1 MSNNKRYSYAGS
13 DTFESF
19 LGTTLQELGA
29 RIAQGFESHCQ
40 AVILGGGYGR
50 GEGACVVHEGKERP
64 YNDFDLFVVTDQA
77 MEIPQAVHDVR
88 KEYEKQLGIDV
99 DIGKPLPYTSLANL
113 PHTLMW
119 QDLLDGHKV
128 IYGEP
133 DILMR
138 TMSKSMMQP
147 LPKTEAA
154 RLLLNRGSGLLQAMK
169 EAQVKQSEDPDF
181 IRRNY
186 QKCALALGD
195 ALLISASVY
204 KPPLS
209 YRREQIG
216 VLTQLPSPKIMEL
229 YQRAADFKVQPDDS
243 HREPSLEDLKEMAN
257 LWVKV
262 FLQTEKE
269 RTNRSWKDIYA
280 YAKDGFIREPLQ
292 HQFPLLARNLV
303 KQARLGKLSWRYP
316 RERLYG
322 MLGILLI
329 EGKTESKLWQEKVD
343 SFLRVWITCN

>member
-1 MSNNKRYSYAGS
+1 MQNNERYSYAGS
-13 DTFESF
+13 DIFETF
-19 LGTTLQELGA
+19 LGTTLKNLGGQ
-29 RIAQGFESHCQ
+29 IAQGFETHCL

-50 GEGACVVHEGKERP
+50 GEGACVVHEGEERP

-77 MEIPQAVHDVR
+77 MNIPQAVHDVR
-88 KEYEKQLGIDV
+88 KAYEQQLGIDV
-99 DIGKPLPYTSLANL
+99 DIGKPLPYTSLAKL

-128 IYGEP
+128 IYGET
-133 DILMR
+133 DILKKA
-138 TMSKSMMQP
+138 MSKSMMQP
-147 LPKTEAA
+147 LPKREAA

-169 EAQVKQSEDPDF
+169 ETQVKRSEDPDF

-204 KPPLS
+204 KPPLVC
-209 YRREQIG
+209 RREQIM
-216 VLTQLPSPKIMEL
+216 LLSQLPSPQIRDL
-229 YQRAADFKVQPDDS
+229 YQHASDFKVQPDDS
-243 HREPSLEDLKEMAN
+243 YSEPSKEEIQKMAD
-257 LWVKV
+257 LWVQV
-262 FLQTEKE
+262 FLQTEQE

-292 HQFPLLARNLV
+292 HTPPLLARNLA

-322 MLGILLI
+322 MLGILLF
-329 EGKTESKLWQEKVD
+329 EGNTDNKTWQEKVE
-343 SFLRVWITCN
+343 SFLRVWKTCN